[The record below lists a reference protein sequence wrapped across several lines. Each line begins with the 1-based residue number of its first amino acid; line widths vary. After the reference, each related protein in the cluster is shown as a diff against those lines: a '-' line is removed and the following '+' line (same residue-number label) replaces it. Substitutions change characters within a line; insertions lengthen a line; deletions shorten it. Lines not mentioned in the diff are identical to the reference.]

1 MKRKGA
7 ALFAGGEVLPTTSSS
22 TLKVDGLALR
32 RDGKTRVLL
41 ANLSPEPQHVIVSN
55 LSQRVRVRHLDE
67 TNAEEA
73 MRSPE
78 DFRSQAGEL
87 HETSSGA
94 LELTL
99 LPHAVARIDSA

>member
-1 MKRKGA
+1 
-7 ALFAGGEVLPTTSSS
+7 
-22 TLKVDGLALR
+22 
-32 RDGKTRVLL
+32 VLL

-78 DFRSQAGEL
+78 DYRSQAGEL
-87 HETSSGA
+87 QETTSGA
-94 LELTL
+94 LELSL
-99 LPHAVARIDSA
+99 LPYAVARIDST